1 MEPKLFY
8 CLKFKDSAKSFT
20 VGTAGVPGRGILCSS
35 GKSAL
40 KPIKSWQYPSII
52 SYTSATTCSIL
63 ILYMSIVKNIDQLCM
78 HRRSSHQN
86 SYNMSNSLW
95 KLWIALPNTTSILN
109 QIDGK
114 IMLWSCIQKLASV
127 IIGEV

>member
-1 MEPKLFY
+1 MEPSLFY
-8 CLKFKDSAKSFT
+8 CLQVQGFCKVIHSWDS
-20 VGTAGVPGRGILCSS
+20 RGARERNFVFI
-35 GKSAL
+35 
-40 KPIKSWQYPSII
+40 WQEYVEAHQELTYPSII

-63 ILYMSIVKNIDQLCM
+63 ILHMSIVKNIDQLCM
-78 HRRSSHQN
+78 HRRSSYQN

-95 KLWIALPNTTSILN
+95 KLWLALPNITSILN

-114 IMLWSCIQKLASV
+114 SMLWICIQKLASV